1 MNMNI
6 LGSIVILLLW
16 VCADA
21 AVFLSIDCG
30 ASDSYTDSLSI
41 NWVGDDDYVHSGESH
56 LVELSSSTP
65 HVASTLRVFTSLRK
79 NCYAI
84 NSVNMI
90 GQRLL
95 VRASFYYGNYDGN
108 NSPPTFDLYFDSTY
122 WTQVNLTGVSD
133 TIVNYEVIY
142 TVNKNNTSICLAQTL
157 PRQFPFISALEFR
170 SLAPKMYTRVAS
182 DYALFRQKRLALG
195 AQQLIR
201 YPDDSY
207 DRRWVPGYGLF
218 AYQVEGEAR
227 ISKMDVSGA
236 EDNPPAAVVQN
247 ATTGNNTSEYFEL
260 YTYLPDFPV
269 QVYIA
274 TFFSEVDPAALT
286 SPNKRSFE
294 IYVDEQP
301 YSKPIVPPFE
311 SVVEVAITNI
321 TASSKTS
328 ITLRPTAD
336 STLPFLINAFEVYL
350 LSKVGPATD
359 TRDVEGLG
367 VLQVQ
372 FEVLIIWSGDP
383 CLPLSSSWEWVQCS
397 TGNIPRIIALNLSS
411 FDLVGPLPDFS
422 SMDALVTID
431 LHDNSLNGPIPDF
444 LGSFPNLKRLD
455 LSNNRFNGTIPTS
468 LSKNK
473 KLELVVTGNC
483 LSGMSCPPPP
493 PPKTPPPPPTTTS
506 TETTETTPPPPPPYN
521 NQRTPP
527 PPADV
532 SQFGSGSTDDSK
544 NNALLSILV
553 AATIQALLL
562 ITYFP

>member
-1 MNMNI
+1 MNI

-201 YPDDSY
+201 
-207 DRRWVPGYGLF
+207 
-218 AYQVEGEAR
+218 
-227 ISKMDVSGA
+227 
-236 EDNPPAAVVQN
+236 
-247 ATTGNNTSEYFEL
+247 
-260 YTYLPDFPV
+260 
-269 QVYIA
+269 
-274 TFFSEVDPAALT
+274 
-286 SPNKRSFE
+286 
-294 IYVDEQP
+294 
-301 YSKPIVPPFE
+301 
-311 SVVEVAITNI
+311 
-321 TASSKTS
+321 
-328 ITLRPTAD
+328 
-336 STLPFLINAFEVYL
+336 
-350 LSKVGPATD
+350 
-359 TRDVEGLG
+359 
-367 VLQVQ
+367 
-372 FEVLIIWSGDP
+372 
-383 CLPLSSSWEWVQCS
+383 
-397 TGNIPRIIALNLSS
+397 
-411 FDLVGPLPDFS
+411 
-422 SMDALVTID
+422 
-431 LHDNSLNGPIPDF
+431 
-444 LGSFPNLKRLD
+444 
-455 LSNNRFNGTIPTS
+455 
-468 LSKNK
+468 
-473 KLELVVTGNC
+473 
-483 LSGMSCPPPP
+483 
-493 PPKTPPPPPTTTS
+493 
-506 TETTETTPPPPPPYN
+506 
-521 NQRTPP
+521 
-527 PPADV
+527 
-532 SQFGSGSTDDSK
+532 
-544 NNALLSILV
+544 
-553 AATIQALLL
+553 
-562 ITYFP
+562 